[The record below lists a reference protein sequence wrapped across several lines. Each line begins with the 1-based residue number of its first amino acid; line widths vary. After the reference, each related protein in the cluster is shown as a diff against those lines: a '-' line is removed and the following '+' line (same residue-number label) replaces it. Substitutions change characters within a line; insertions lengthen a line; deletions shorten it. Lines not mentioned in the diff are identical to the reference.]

1 VRSDDLA
8 QVCIRIAGRRVLQDT
23 ASFRLARSMQLD
35 ERGGRAIAAPQTRDS
50 LDLHA
55 RCAAELGGNL
65 LEESQEIGRT
75 AQVARQVAANKNQS
89 GRRRL
94 KPKMGEERRDFVD
107 AVQWDIDPR

>member
-1 VRSDDLA
+1 
-8 QVCIRIAGRRVLQDT
+8 
-23 ASFRLARSMQLD
+23 MQLD
-35 ERGGRAIAAPQTRDS
+35 ECGGRAIAATQTRDS

-55 RCAAELGGNL
+55 RSSAELGGNP
-65 LEESQEIGRT
+65 LEKSQEIRRS

-94 KPKMGEERRDFVD
+94 KPKMGEECRDFVD